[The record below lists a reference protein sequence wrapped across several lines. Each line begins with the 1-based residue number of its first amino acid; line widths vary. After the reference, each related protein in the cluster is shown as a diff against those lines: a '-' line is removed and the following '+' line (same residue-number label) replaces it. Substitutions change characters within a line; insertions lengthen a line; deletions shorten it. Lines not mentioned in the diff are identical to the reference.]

1 MVWWLRRCITRPG
14 VASSKPVKG
23 TMVDSAIHTLE
34 VDQMPGIFRGGF
46 AVLRQVNPAHRRGP
60 ESFS

>member
-1 MVWWLRRCITRPG
+1 MVWRLRRCITRPG
-14 VASSKPVKG
+14 VAGSNPLKG

-34 VDQMPGIFRGGF
+34 VDQMPGIFRGGC
-46 AVLRQVNPAHRRGP
+46 AVLRQVNPTHKRGP